1 MGRQKYIL
9 VLLAALLWLALFFLP
24 TDVFTH
30 HASRSTYAQA
40 DPTAT
45 PDAEGIIYYIVQP
58 GDTLSAIAFRTGVP
72 IETIMTLNNMSDS
85 DFIVVGDRLIVGIVT
100 PEAVATEILPTP
112 TATRPPPTP
121 TNTAVPA
128 PPTLLCL
135 TAFTDANGNGQQDP
149 GEPLQAAVAF
159 TVFNRTAVVANYVT
173 DGLSEPYCVE
183 IQTPGEYQVT
193 RSVAPGETL
202 TTSGNRTVII
212 NQEDIVQ
219 LQFGGFTGLAPTATA
234 TPQPRPTESLPEA
247 LPVVGSNSSAET
259 AVQDEPGVSQAGLI
273 WLGVV
278 IIVGLLLTAL
288 VAAILYWRR
297 P

>member
-1 MGRQKYIL
+1 MRKL
-9 VLLAALLWLALFFLP
+9 KLALTALIPFLWLALLP
-24 TDVFTH
+24 LPGRVFTH
-30 HASRSTYAQA
+30 HASRITYAQTG
-40 DPTAT
+40 PTAT
-45 PDAEGIIYYIVQP
+45 PDADGVIYYVVQP
-58 GDTLSAIAFRTGVP
+58 GDTLSAIAFRHNTT
-72 IETIMTLNNMSDS
+72 IETLLALNNMSDS
-85 DFIVVGDRLIVGIVT
+85 DFIVAGDRLIVSIIA
-100 PEAVATEILPTP
+100 PEATEAPLTP

-135 TAFTDANGNGQQDP
+135 TAFTDANGNGQRDP

-159 TVFNRTAVVANYVT
+159 TVFNSTAVVANYVT
-173 DGLSEPYCVE
+173 DGLSEPHCVE

-193 RSVAPGETL
+193 RSIAPGETL

-212 NQEDIVQ
+212 NPQDVVQ
-219 LQFGGFTGLAPTATA
+219 LQFGGFTGAAPTPAA
-234 TPQPRPTESLPEA
+234 APPPAASPPED
-247 LPVVGSNSSAET
+247 LPVVGSGSSPAT
-259 AVQDEPGVSQAGLI
+259 AVPDEPGVSQAGLI

-288 VAAILYWRR
+288 VAAILYRQR

>member
-1 MGRQKYIL
+1 MGRQGKIGIWVVAL
-9 VLLAALLWLALFFLP
+9 IWLGLLAQGLP
-24 TDVFTH
+24 
-30 HASRSTYAQA
+30 ARAQA
-40 DPTAT
+40 VPTAT
-45 PDAEGIIYYIVQP
+45 PDADGVIYYVVQP
-58 GDTLSAIAFRTGVP
+58 GDTLSAIAAYTGVP
-72 IETIMTLNNMSDS
+72 IETLLALNNLSNS
-85 DFIVVGDRLIVGIVT
+85 DFIVAGDRLIVGIIT
-100 PEAVATEILPTP
+100 PEATEAPLTP

-121 TNTAVPA
+121 INTAVPP

-159 TVFNRTAVVANYVT
+159 TVFDSTAVVANYVT
-173 DGLSEPYCVE
+173 DGLSEPHCVE

-212 NQEDIVQ
+212 NPQDIVQ
-219 LQFGGFTGLAPTATA
+219 LQFGGFIGAAPSVTS
-234 TPQPRPTESLPEA
+234 TPSPRPTEPLPQD
-247 LPVVGSNSSAET
+247 LPVVGSGSSVET
-259 AVQDEPGVSQAGLI
+259 TAQDEPGVSQAGLI

-288 VAAILYWRR
+288 VVAILYLRR

>member
-1 MGRQKYIL
+1 MGRQKQIL
-9 VLLAALLWLALFFLP
+9 VLLAILLWLGLLP
-24 TDVFTH
+24 QPDRVFTH
-30 HASRSTYAQA
+30 HASRITFAQA

-45 PDAEGIIYYIVQP
+45 PNADGVIYYVVQP
-58 GDTLSAIAFRTGVP
+58 GDTLSAIAAYTGVP
-72 IETIMTLNNMSDS
+72 IETLLALNNLSNS
-85 DFIVVGDRLIVGIVT
+85 DFIVAGDRLIVSIIT
-100 PEAVATEILPTP
+100 PEATEVALTP

-159 TVFNRTAVVANYVT
+159 TVFDSTAVIANYVT

-219 LQFGGFTGLAPTATA
+219 LQFGGFIGPAPTAAA
-234 TPQPRPTESLPEA
+234 TPQPRPIEPLPED
-247 LPVVGSNSSAET
+247 LPVVGSGSSAEVT
-259 AVQDEPGVSQAGLI
+259 VQDEPGVSQAGLI

-288 VAAILYWRR
+288 VVAILYLRR